1 MKTLLSAVALTAF
14 FIIAYFG
21 CAENSDQAVNPVNEN
36 VVGILNK
43 ENLNSVTGSA
53 HWRSVPVTGETNVR
67 FSFNAIMHIDSTI
80 TGNVISRD
88 DGPMMFGKAR
98 VYDLKV
104 DGNIAKLSFQYWEGN
119 LGDFYGVD
127 ITSIFGWL
135 VVIDNGEGVN
145 GNGSD
150 LCSMILFTDGSDV
163 SPQTIESLNAM
174 SPEEYLQIMQ
184 TYFLPIW
191 GIPYDVFLS
200 PPDNGSIQV
209 R

>member
-1 MKTLLSAVALTAF
+1 MKSLLSAVAILAF

-21 CAENSDQAVNPVNEN
+21 CAENSDRVVNPANEN
-36 VVGILNK
+36 VVGALNK
-43 ENLNSVTGSA
+43 EVLHSVTGSA

-67 FSFNAIMHIDSTI
+67 FSFNAILHNDSTV

-104 DGNIAKLSFQYWEGN
+104 EGNIAKLSFQYWEGN
-119 LGDFYGVD
+119 LGVFYGVD

-135 VVIDNGEGVN
+135 VVIDNE
-145 GNGSD
+145 NGSD
-150 LCSMILFTDGSDV
+150 LCSMILFTDGSDI

-174 SPEEYLQIMQ
+174 SPVEYLQIMQ

-191 GIPYDVFLS
+191 VIPYDVFLS

>member
-1 MKTLLSAVALTAF
+1 MKSLISALLVIIIITL
-14 FIIAYFG
+14 FG
-21 CAENSDQAVNPVNEN
+21 CKENSDQLVNPANEN
-36 VVGILNK
+36 VVGILDK
-43 ENLNSVTGSA
+43 EVLHSVTGSA

-67 FSFNAIMHIDSTI
+67 FSFNAIKHVDGSI
-80 TGNVISRD
+80 TGNIVSRD
-88 DGPMMFGKAR
+88 DGPMMYGKAR

-104 DGNIAKLSFQYWEGN
+104 EENIAKLSFQYWEGN

-135 VVIDNGEGVN
+135 VVVDN
-145 GNGSD
+145 GNGPD
-150 LCSMILFTDGSDV
+150 LCSMILFTDGSDI
-163 SPQTIESLNAM
+163 SPQTIESLSDM

-200 PPDNGSIQV
+200 TPDNGSIQV